1 MRRECRGLVYLIN
14 NEQFHTLSQ
23 RDGTKF
29 DRDNLK
35 KLFTDLH
42 FEVIVENNLTAEV
55 GHSLF
60 LSTHCSFTGSFFW
73 IEKMNWIRPVFLFFF
88 ILL

>member
-55 GHSLF
+55 GHF
-60 LSTHCSFTGSFFW
+60 IITGSFF
-73 IEKMNWIRPVFLFFF
+73 
-88 ILL
+88 